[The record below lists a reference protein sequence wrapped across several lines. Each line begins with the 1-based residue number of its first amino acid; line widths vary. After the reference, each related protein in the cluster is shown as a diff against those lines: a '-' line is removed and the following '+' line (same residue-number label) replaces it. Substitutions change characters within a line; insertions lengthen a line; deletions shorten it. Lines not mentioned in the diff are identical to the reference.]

1 MVWCCVFCWLL
12 SHPLCL
18 SLLLLS
24 LPALRYE
31 HIFGVTFLIIFYRLR
46 LGLNLLLPSIMFYS
60 FRFVYCFFP
69 FICFLLSCCC
79 VKLCSSFL
87 LLLSIFYLFV
97 FCVLVVV
104 SFQHT
109 FPQHTEI
116 QRILFA
122 TLQLGIS
129 AVHFYIFCWWF
140 WFLFFFDCI
149 LYNSFWF
156 YVFLWFMLFSIL
168 RFESIA
174 FS

>member
-1 MVWCCVFCWLL
+1 MLRFLLAALPSFVFISSTPLFACPSIWTYFWRDIFDNLL
-12 SHPLCL
+12 SSSAWSQLAFAFYYVLFFSFCL
-18 SLLLLS
+18 L
-24 LPALRYE
+24 
-31 HIFGVTFLIIFYRLR
+31 
-46 LGLNLLLPSIMFYS
+46 
-60 FRFVYCFFP
+60 FFP

-97 FCVLVVV
+97 FCALVVV